1 MRWPVLILTLAAAA
15 AAQQDTPTFGVTVV
29 DPYGLKGEIFL
40 LKRGT
45 AKLPKFQKLEPVGAI
60 YASSLNVPPRDFSTG
75 FPGVTDR
82 FEWFA
87 IDYTG
92 RFWVEKPNKY
102 RFSLESDDGSRLYID
117 DKLIIN
123 NDGTH
128 PPLTREGAAKL
139 AGGLHRIR
147 VSYFQGPRYHVALM
161 LGIAGPDEEFRVFST
176 EEFRPPRNP
185 DEWKYGTP
193 AGTLEVPPDPN
204 AGRRKLG
211 KPKKLLP

>member
-1 MRWPVLILTLAAAA
+1 MRRLAILLGLTFAAF
-15 AAQQDTPTFGVTVV
+15 AQDATPTFGVTVV
-29 DPYGLKGEIFL
+29 DPYGLKGEVYL
-40 LKRGT
+40 LKRG
-45 AKLPKFQKLEPVGAI
+45 ASKLPKFEKLEPVGTI
-60 YASSLNVPPRDFSTG
+60 YASSLNIAPRDFDSG

-87 IDYTG
+87 IDYNG
-92 RFWVEKPNKY
+92 RFWIEKPEKY
-102 RFSLESDDGSRLYID
+102 RFSLVSDDGSKLYID
-117 DKLIIN
+117 DHLVIN
-123 NDGTH
+123 NDGVH
-128 PPLTREGAAKL
+128 PAIAVQGSVNL

-161 LGIAGPDEEFRVFST
+161 LGVAGPGEEFRVFNT

-193 AGTLEVPPDPN
+193 TGTLDVPPDPN

-211 KPKKLLP
+211 KPSKLLP